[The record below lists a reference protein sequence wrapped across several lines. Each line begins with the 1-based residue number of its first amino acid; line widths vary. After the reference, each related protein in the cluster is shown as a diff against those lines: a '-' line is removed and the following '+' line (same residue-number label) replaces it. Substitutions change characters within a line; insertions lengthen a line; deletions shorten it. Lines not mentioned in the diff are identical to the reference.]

1 MTTSGTFVTICDMT
15 LSDYMQAKGLQD
27 KQVATQ
33 LAVGRSCVTQI
44 RLRTKQPSLDLAVRI
59 IRWSEGAI
67 TPSELL
73 KAAG

>member
-1 MTTSGTFVTICDMT
+1 MT

-27 KQVATQ
+27 KQVAA
-33 LAVGRSCVTQI
+33 LLSVGRSCVTQI

-67 TPSELL
+67 QPADLL
-73 KAAG
+73 KAPV